1 MLESRGFIKLVVCMD
16 EAQLREKPLRCDIL
30 RIVTRKYCLD
40 PEVGERLLDYP
51 CRRLERV
58 ALPPV
63 AGHHVDA
70 ELGNLR
76 LALARP
82 EPAATDMLVCSQKED
97 RPILDAV
104 GNLSIDLELQSNLHF
119 AQRVPASRDIARDAG
134 IAPEIDGE
142 RKIGVTPAAETEPRR
157 PQEIIVHA

>member
-1 MLESRGFIKLVVCMD
+1 QQVGRMLESRWCIELVVRMD
-16 EAQLREKPLRCDIL
+16 EAQLPEEPLRCDIL

-40 PEVGERLLDYP
+40 PEFGERMLDHP
-51 CRRLERV
+51 GRRLQRV
-58 ALPPV
+58 TLPPM

-82 EPAATDMLVCSQKED
+82 ETAATDMLVRSQKED

-104 GNLSIDLELQSNLHF
+104 GNLSIDLELQSNLHL
-119 AQRVPASRDIARDAG
+119 AQRVAASRDVPRDG
-134 IAPEIDGE
+134 
-142 RKIGVTPAAETEPRR
+142 
-157 PQEIIVHA
+157 

>member
-1 MLESRGFIKLVVCMD
+1 QRVARTLHSRRCIGLVVRMD
-16 EAQLREKPLRCDIL
+16 EAQLPEEPFRCDIL

-40 PEVGERLLDYP
+40 PEVGERMLDYP

-82 EPAATDMLVCSQKED
+82 ETVATDILLRSGTED
-97 RPILDAV
+97 RP
-104 GNLSIDLELQSNLHF
+104 S
-119 AQRVPASRDIARDAG
+119 
-134 IAPEIDGE
+134 
-142 RKIGVTPAAETEPRR
+142 
-157 PQEIIVHA
+157 